1 MRYYRYFR
9 GNSIKGGS
17 MKNSKKSI
25 LTGMIC
31 CGALFLV
38 YPLIMVSCSKVQH
51 FELSRF
57 VAPDVCGGCHDAIY
71 EQWKNSM
78 HNLSQSDTLYRQ
90 VAFAGLKGL
99 THSGEIEEAE
109 HCVVC
114 HNPMGYVS
122 GFPKRTSDEQQ
133 EDKIPAITKEGIQC
147 DFCHSATGA
156 YSVYNAKIQL
166 DPGHGDANPGT
177 KRGPFKD
184 SKSDYHKSAFSEF
197 HTQSEICGVCHD
209 VRHVAFGTKLET
221 TYEEWTKS
229 PYNSSDPAK
238 RIYCQGCHMY
248 HRPGVPATGSTARPE
263 NPGVASVGGPE
274 RKHIFTHY
282 FVGGNSFFPAM
293 KGDTVKAKMAVERLQ
308 NAAELS
314 IDDSAVSE
322 GKLYIMV
329 KNTGAGHYLPTGL
342 TDVRQMWLQVVV
354 KNAAGTVVYAT
365 GRPDSSGYLGED
377 TIIFNTVFGDGSGKK
392 VSNIA
397 KAREILSDHRV
408 PPGKALKETIT
419 IPPGV
424 RGQLHVEARLL
435 YRSAPQKLVDSVMG
449 KGKLTLPVTTMVAM
463 KKRVNR

>member
-1 MRYYRYFR
+1 
-9 GNSIKGGS
+9 
-17 MKNSKKSI
+17 MKNPRMSVPAWI
-25 LTGMIC
+25 LC
-31 CGALFLV
+31 CGVLFLV

-71 EQWKNSM
+71 GQWKNSM
-78 HNLSQSDTLYRQ
+78 HNLSQSDVLYRT
-90 VAFAGLKGL
+90 VAFAGLEGL
-99 THSGEIEEAE
+99 TDSGEIEEAE

-122 GFPKRTSDEQQ
+122 GFPGRVSDEKQ
-133 EDKIPAITKEGIQC
+133 ESRIPAVTREGIQC

-156 YSVYNAKIQL
+156 YSIYNARIKL
-166 DPGHGDANPGT
+166 DPGHGDSNPGV

-184 SKSDYHKSAFSEF
+184 SKSDYHKSSFSQF

-229 PYNSSDPAK
+229 PYNSSDPA
-238 RIYCQGCHMY
+238 RRVYCQGCHMY
-248 HRPGVPATGSTARPE
+248 HRPGVPATGSTARPD
-263 NPGVASVGGPE
+263 NPGVAAVGGPE

-293 KGDTVKAKMAVERLQ
+293 KGDTVKAKMAVERLR

-314 IDDSAVSE
+314 IDDSGISA
-322 GKLYIMV
+322 GKLVIIV

-342 TDVRQMWLQVVV
+342 TDVRQMWLQVTV
-354 KNAAGTVVYAT
+354 KRAAGTVVFET
-365 GRPDSSGYLGED
+365 GKPDGSGYLPEGA
-377 TIIFNTVFGDGSGKK
+377 IVFNTVFGDGSGKK

-397 KAREILSDHRV
+397 KAREVLSDHRV
-408 PPGKALKETIT
+408 PPGKALRETIS
-419 IPPGV
+419 IPADV
-424 RGQLHVEARLL
+424 RGPLRVEARLL
-435 YRSAPQKLVDSVMG
+435 YRSASQKLVDSVMG
-449 KGKLTLPVTTMVAM
+449 KGKLTLPVTTMAAAE
-463 KKRVNR
+463 KRVNR